1 MISTTDQCFRPQKS
15 TPNVEK
21 EIDSTSDDLNDGEQL
36 NEENMVVD
44 MEEEA
49 SNKDESIVN
58 SGTKSLE
65 TENKVLKEQ
74 LEQMKRVVTNMNK
87 ALKTKQ
93 GL

>member
-21 EIDSTSDDLNDGEQL
+21 EIDSTIDDLNDGEQL

-58 SGTKSLE
+58 SGTNL
-65 TENKVLKEQ
+65 
-74 LEQMKRVVTNMNK
+74 
-87 ALKTKQ
+87 
-93 GL
+93 